1 MTSNDLQ
8 LNMGNGRL
16 AGRLPA
22 HPRRGLCRCY
32 EADEARLDFP
42 SLYFVQTLQSKETT
56 KWTRHPPLRFL
67 RTLFTALWN

>member
-1 MTSNDLQ
+1 MN
-8 LNMGNGRL
+8 R
-16 AGRLPA
+16 ARC
-22 HPRRGLCRCY
+22 RRLCRCY

-42 SLYFVQTLQSKETT
+42 SLSFVQTLQSKETT